1 MAGDPFPPQLHGF
14 RRWPVGLATLAGL
27 VIGALAGRLAG
38 SLPVGTA
45 IGVALGAGIDSAVH
59 AVAERRRSE

>member
-1 MAGDPFPPQLHGF
+1 MTGRSSSPHPHPL

-27 VIGALAGRLAG
+27 VIGALAGWLAG

-45 IGVALGAGIDSAVH
+45 AGIGLGAGLDSAIH
-59 AVAERRRSE
+59 YVAERR